1 MSMSVNRPFRLV
13 LLLNAALIPALLL
26 VYQLAVRPALHGV
39 GPLDVHA
46 TIAENGGFQPGSIQV
61 QVGQKLTLRFSST
74 DLPHGI
80 AIGPSLGADLG
91 PVIPG
96 KIKEVTLTFD
106 RPGRYTYYCNT
117 WCSPNHW
124 RMRGVIEVTDP
135 ANPVPVTETDP
146 VIAALVAEGVDIDAV
161 HNTTAA
167 APHGHAEEMAVSAQ
181 RGAALVNT
189 LIIPPELR
197 DMNWRRSHT
206 PAQGVA
212 LLAAQ
217 NSAAQEADLQDV
229 TAFLWTA
236 DAAPEALSAAA
247 LTYAK
252 NCLACHGATGGGDGF
267 MAGQTAQLPVAFSDT
282 QHMFTMRADVLYAK
296 IRRGGMG
303 TDMPNWGLLFTPEET
318 WALVDYIWSLA
329 LK

>member
-1 MSMSVNRPFRLV
+1 MSLSANRPFRLV

-26 VYQLAVRPALHGV
+26 GYQLAVRPALHGV

-46 TIAENGGFQPGSIQV
+46 TLAENGGFQPGNIQV
-61 QVGQKLTLRFSST
+61 QVGQKLTLRFSAT

-80 AIGPSLGADLG
+80 AIGPGLDVDLG

-96 KIKEVTLTFD
+96 KIKEVTLSFD

-135 ANPVPVTETDP
+135 ANPAPIVESDP
-146 VIAALVAEGVDIDAV
+146 VIAALLADGINIDAV
-161 HNTTAA
+161 HETA
-167 APHGHAEEMAVSAQ
+167 PETHGHAEEMTVSAQ
-181 RGAALVNT
+181 RGASLAAALV
-189 LIIPPELR
+189 IPPELH
-197 DMNWRRSHT
+197 DINWRRSHT
-206 PAQGVA
+206 PAQGAA
-212 LLAAQ
+212 LLATR
-217 NSAAQEADLQDV
+217 NPDAADADLQD
-229 TAFLWTA
+229 AAAYLWLA
-236 DAAPEALSAAA
+236 DASPEALAQAAM
-247 LTYAK
+247 TYAK

-267 MAGQTAQLPVAFSDT
+267 MAGQTASPPVAFADV
-282 QHMFTMRADVLYAK
+282 QHMFDMRADVLYAK

-318 WALVDYIWSLA
+318 WALVDYVWSLA
-329 LK
+329 LE

>member
-1 MSMSVNRPFRLV
+1 MSMSANRPFRLV
-13 LLLNAALIPALLL
+13 LLLNVALIPALLL
-26 VYQLAVRPALHGV
+26 GYQLAVRPALHGI

-46 TIAENGGFQPGSIQV
+46 TIAENGGFQPDSIQA
-61 QVGQKLTLRFSST
+61 QVGQKITLRFSST

-80 AIGPSLGADLG
+80 AIGPGLGVDLG

-96 KIKEVTLTFD
+96 KIKEVTLSFD

-124 RMRGVIEVTDP
+124 RMRGVIEVIDP
-135 ANPVPVTETDP
+135 ANPTPIVETDP

-161 HNTTAA
+161 HEPAA
-167 APHGHAEEMAVSAQ
+167 EAHGHAEELTVSAQ
-181 RGAALVNT
+181 RGASLVNT
-189 LIIPPELR
+189 LTIPTELQ
-197 DMNWRRSHT
+197 DLNWRRSHS

-212 LLAAQ
+212 LLATR
-217 NSAAQEADLQDV
+217 NPAASETDLQDAV
-229 TAFLWTA
+229 AYLWTSSA
-236 DAAPEALSAAA
+236 SSEALGQAA

-267 MAGQTAQLPVAFSDT
+267 MAGQTAQPPVAFSDT

-318 WALVDYIWSLA
+318 WALVDYVWSLA
-329 LK
+329 LE